1 MDNAIPFAGV
11 LLALAVI
18 AGGMWPQRLLLA
30 IVLGFAAVAILIARA
45 VELS

>member
-1 MDNAIPFAGV
+1 MDDAIPFAGL

-18 AGGMWPQRLLLA
+18 AGGMWPQRFILA
-30 IVLGFAAVAILIARA
+30 VVLGGAAVMILIVRA